1 MPNVLTMPEQRAG
14 AMPDDWNTLVWGLE
28 LTEDL
33 LPVVSNL
40 DAEIAPGSTLKGLGK
55 VPSLYNGSRRVVGIP
70 KWTDHVTTL
79 NEISTWQKEKDYGI
93 CIQSRRVRALDIDIK
108 DPDQAH
114 AVAGFIAG
122 RIGSLPRR
130 GRGNS
135 SKFLLV
141 FRCDGDLPKRSFT
154 TSEGL
159 IEFLGTGQQFIACG
173 THTSG
178 ARYEWEG
185 GLPQGI
191 PELDLE
197 RFEELWLALHAEF
210 GVAPATTSKIST
222 RHEVLNNAIVVDPI
236 AQHLIAAQLVLGIGA
251 DKKMNIVCP
260 WKDQHSMDSGDTE
273 TVYYPAH
280 TNGHA
285 HGAFK
290 CLHAGCEK
298 RSQQEFLDAV
308 GYSAPDLFED
318 IVDDPDAEEAPK
330 LKYQFVLG
338 DVYTNRPSPKWH
350 IKKVLPESPLV
361 MIFGASG
368 SGKSFFALDLGMAV
382 ARGIEWRGHKVAQA
396 PVAYV
401 CAEGASG
408 FANRMRAYAHQHGI
422 QLNQTHFYTLDAA
435 PNMTSKADVVALA
448 RGIKACGATLVFID
462 TWAQVTPGA
471 NENSGE
477 EMGAALALCR
487 GLHNFTGAT
496 VVLIHH
502 AGKDSSKGAR
512 GWSGSHAAADAVIE
526 VIRVDNYRAASVV
539 KMKDG
544 EDGAEFAFALETVG
558 VGFDDEDEPI
568 ESCVLVHNETTA
580 RPEKI
585 KVAKAPKFS
594 EHQILA
600 LRMMSEIAFNPE
612 EGIKASDLIAS
623 MLEQSIAHSDPKK
636 DRRAEVFKRSIEAL
650 VARGELEL
658 CDGRLKSSGVAA

>member
-14 AMPDDWNTLVWGLE
+14 AMPEDWNTLVWGLE

-40 DAEIAPGSTLKGLGK
+40 EAEIAPGSTLKGLGK

-79 NEISTWQKEKDYGI
+79 NEISAWQKEKDYGI

-185 GLPQGI
+185 GLPQDI

-222 RHEVLNNAIVVDPI
+222 RHEVLNNAIVADPI
-236 AQHLIAAQLVLGIGA
+236 AQHLIAQHQVLGIGA

-260 WKDQHSMDSGDTE
+260 WKEQHSMDSGDTE

-280 TNGHA
+280 TNGHP

-298 RSQQEFLDAV
+298 RSQQAFLDAV
-308 GYSAPDLFED
+308 GYQAPDMFED
-318 IVDDPDAEEAPK
+318 IVGEPTEGQK

-338 DVYTNRPSPKWH
+338 DVYTNRPNPTWH
-350 IKKVLPESPLV
+350 VKTVLPESPLV

-382 ARGIEWRGHKVAQA
+382 ARGIEWRGNKTSQS

-408 FANRMRAYAHQHGI
+408 FAGRMKAYAHQHGI
-422 QLNQTHFYTLDAA
+422 DLAETPFYTLDAA
-435 PNMTSKADVVALA
+435 PNMTDKADVVALA
-448 RGIKACGATLVFID
+448 RGIKAIGARIVFVD

-544 EDGAEFAFALETVG
+544 EDGAEFAFTLETIG
-558 VGFDDEDEPI
+558 VGFDEDDTEVT
-568 ESCVLVHNETTA
+568 SCVLLHSNTA
-580 RPEKI
+580 RPEVVKL
-585 KVAKAPKFS
+585 KRVRKY
-594 EHQILA
+594 EMLA
-600 LRMMSEIAFNPE
+600 LNTLAAMDFDPE
-612 EGIKASDLIAS
+612 VGVPYSRLSAEMKKQTVPDEGK
-623 MLEQSIAHSDPKK
+623 H
-636 DRRAEVFKRSIEAL
+636 DRRMAAFKVEIELLAS
-650 VARGELEL
+650 E
-658 CDGRLKSSGVAA
+658 GRLAIDDGMVRNVCI

>member
-14 AMPDDWNTLVWGLE
+14 AMPDDWNTLAWGLE

-33 LPVVSNL
+33 LPVVSYL
-40 DAEIAPGSTLKGLGK
+40 DAEISPQSHMKALGK
-55 VPSLYNGSRRVVGIP
+55 TPSLYNGARRVVGMTG
-70 KWTDHVTTL
+70 WTQHVTTI
-79 NEISTWQKEKDYGI
+79 EEVTAWQKERDYGI
-93 CIQSRRVRALDIDIK
+93 CIQTRRVRAIDV
-108 DPDQAH
+108 DVSDVGLAQEVH
-114 AVAGFIAG
+114 DYIAQQI
-122 RIGSLPRR
+122 RLPKRFR
-130 GRGNS
+130 DNA

-141 FRCDGDLPKRSFT
+141 LMLEGDYRKRVIET
-154 TSEGL
+154 AHGR
-159 IEFLGTGQQFIACG
+159 IEFLATGQQFIACG

-185 GLPQGI
+185 GLPSSI
-191 PELDLE
+191 PSMTEAEVNDLWNG
-197 RFEELWLALHAEF
+197 LQLKF
-210 GVAPATTSKIST
+210 GVAPSVESKAST

-236 AQHLIAAQLVLGIGA
+236 AQHLIAAQLVLGIGT
-251 DKKMNIVCP
+251 DKKMNIICP
-260 WKDQHSMDSGDTE
+260 WKEQHSMDSGDTE

-308 GYSAPDLFED
+308 GYLAPDLFED
-318 IVDDPDAEEAPK
+318 IVDEPEAEDASK

-350 IKKVLPESPLV
+350 VKKVLPESPLV

-382 ARGIEWRGHKVAQA
+382 ARGIEWRGHKVTQS

-408 FANRMRAYAHQHGI
+408 FANRMRAYAHQHDI

-435 PNMTSKADVVALA
+435 PNMTNKADVVALA

-568 ESCVLVHNETTA
+568 ESCVLVHNETAA
-580 RPEKI
+580 RPE
-585 KVAKAPKFS
+585 VAKIARAKKPRRY
-594 EHQILA
+594 EMLA
-600 LRMMSEIAFNPE
+600 LNTLIEMDFDPE
-612 EGIKASDLIAS
+612 VGVSYSQLSAEMKRQTVRGEG
-623 MLEQSIAHSDPKK
+623 K
-636 DRRAEVFKRSIEAL
+636 DRRMADFKAEIELLA
-650 VARGELEL
+650 AE
-658 CDGRLKSSGVAA
+658 GRLVIDGDMVRNVSL